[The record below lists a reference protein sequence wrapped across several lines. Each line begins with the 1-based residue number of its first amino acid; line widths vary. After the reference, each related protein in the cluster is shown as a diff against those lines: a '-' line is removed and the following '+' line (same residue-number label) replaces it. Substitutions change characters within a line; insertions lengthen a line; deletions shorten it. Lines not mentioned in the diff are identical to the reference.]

1 MALHRT
7 DPLTTQDEVDLAP
20 LRNSHEANELE
31 QELKALFMAM
41 LDAFVRPG
49 EREINTLGTPH
60 LGPFSSQV
68 ESAVKNEGLALYR
81 RADEG
86 AMRYLFRAWRARNP
100 KRGLHMLRTYLQV
113 LWPND
118 WTVEQLYQEKAE
130 PYPEVL
136 WAQPAADRYRTSRV
150 RVGIASPDTTGEDVL
165 AAVPALRSVVPARI
179 LLEFVVL
186 TQVKGAEVAV
196 ASGFWPGFQFQR
208 FEGSLD

>member
-1 MALHRT
+1 MALHRI
-7 DPLTTQDEVDLAP
+7 DPLTAQDAVDLEP
-20 LRNSHEANELE
+20 LRQSHEANELE
-31 QELKALFMAM
+31 AELKALFMEM
-41 LDAFVRPG
+41 LDAFVRAG
-49 EREINTLGTPH
+49 EREVNTLGTPH
-60 LGPFSSQV
+60 LGPFSTQV

-113 LWPND
+113 LWPSG
-118 WTVEQLYQEKAE
+118 WTVEQMYQEKGE

-150 RVGIASPDTTGEDVL
+150 RVGIESADTTGEDVL

-179 LLEFVVL
+179 LLDFVML
-186 TQVKGAEVAV
+186 TRIDDGRLAIGGGMFE
-196 ASGFWPGFQFQR
+196 GFQFQR
-208 FEGSLD
+208 FEGTFA